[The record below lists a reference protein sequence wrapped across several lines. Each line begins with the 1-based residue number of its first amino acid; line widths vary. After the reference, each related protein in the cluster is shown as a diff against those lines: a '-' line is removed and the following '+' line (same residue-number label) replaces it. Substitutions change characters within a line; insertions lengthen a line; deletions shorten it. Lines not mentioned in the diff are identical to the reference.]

1 MILQLRQ
8 LVRGFV
14 VVIALTL
21 IIGGLARQNYG
32 AVGLGVVVILAVL
45 LDLKKRQLAQGF
57 LVIIALVL
65 ITAGTANA
73 CRVISVFHFRALLR
87 IAFEM
92 PSFSL
97 TQVFADSAKTLVRI
111 FRKRK
116 MLK

>member
-32 AVGLGVVVILAVL
+32 AVGLGVVIILAVL

-57 LVIIALVL
+57 LMIIALTLITVGLVTHKYGAAVIGVVVILAVL
-65 ITAGTANA
+65 ID
-73 CRVISVFHFRALLR
+73 RSRQRPFRA
-87 IAFEM
+87 
-92 PSFSL
+92 SGVNH
-97 TQVFADSAKTLVRI
+97 QG
-111 FRKRK
+111 
-116 MLK
+116 